1 MTTLT
6 TVIRP
11 PCDEAAIRARAA
23 AAPAPRHAEP
33 WILAAT
39 ILGSSLSFIDGT
51 VVNVALPTLQRE
63 FGAGAADVQWV
74 IEAYALFLSALI
86 LVGGSLGDQLGRRRV
101 FALGIALFTLASI
114 GCGLAPSLLAL
125 IIARAV
131 QGIGGALL
139 VPASLAIISASFDEA
154 RRGRAIGTWSGFTTV
169 TSALG
174 PVLGGFLVQSVS
186 WRAVFFLNV
195 PVALVT
201 LAIVRAHVPESRDT
215 NATGRLDW
223 RGAALATIGLGA
235 LVFGLIESSARGLGD
250 ALVVAA
256 LLAGVVALALFVL
269 AEAHGH
275 APMMPL
281 ELFRSRGFTG
291 ANLLTLLLYAGLGG
305 ALYFL
310 PFNLQQVQGYSP
322 AAAGAALLPMT
333 VIIFALSRWSGG
345 LVRRYGAKP
354 PLVIGP
360 LVAAAGFAL
369 FALPGIGGSY
379 WTTYF
384 PAIVVLSLG
393 MALVIAPLTTTVMNA
408 AATEHAGAASGINNA
423 VSRAAGLI
431 AIAALNLVVARVFS
445 ARYLD
450 GLAALPLPATVRAAL
465 AAQSARLAGIELPA
479 GLDTGARQALE
490 QLIATAFLGGFRAA
504 MLIGAALAL
513 ASAVTAALLIPGK
526 AAQGEPARERT
537 PAWRGWA
544 LLRQRLARTPAS

>member
-11 PCDEAAIRARAA
+11 PCDEAAIRARVAV
-23 AAPAPRHAEP
+23 APATRHAEP

-51 VVNVALPTLQRE
+51 VVNVALPALQRE
-63 FGAGAADVQWV
+63 FDAGAADVQWV

-86 LVGGSLGDQLGRRRV
+86 LVGGTLGDRFGRRRV

-125 IIARAV
+125 IIGRAV
-131 QGIGGALL
+131 QGVGGALL
-139 VPASLAIISASFDEA
+139 VPGSLAIISASFDEA
-154 RRGRAIGTWSGFTTV
+154 RRGRAIGTWSGFTTI

-174 PVLGGFLVQSVS
+174 PVLGGFLVQAVS

-201 LAIVRAHVPESRDT
+201 LAIVRTHVPESRDM

-223 RGAALATIGLGA
+223 RGAALATLGLGA
-235 LVFGLIESSARGLGD
+235 VVFGLIESSARGLGD
-250 ALVVAA
+250 GLVLATLLVGAA
-256 LLAGVVALALFVL
+256 ALALFVL
-269 AEAHGH
+269 AEARGQ
-275 APMMPL
+275 APLVPL
-281 ELFRSRGFTG
+281 ALFRSRAFTG

-310 PFNLQQVQGYSP
+310 PFNLQQVRGYSP

-345 LVRRYGAKP
+345 LVRRFGAKP

-360 LVAAAGFAL
+360 VVAAAGFAL

-408 AATEHAGAASGINNA
+408 AAAEHAGAASGINNA
-423 VSRAAGLI
+423 VSRAAGLL
-431 AIAALNLVVARVFS
+431 AIAALNLVVASVFS

-450 GLAALPLPATVRAAL
+450 GLAALPLPASVRAAL
-465 AAQSARLAGIELPA
+465 AAQSARLAGIQLPA
-479 GLDTGARQALE
+479 GLDIGVRQALE
-490 QLIATAFLGGFRAA
+490 RLIATAFLGGFRAA
-504 MLIGAALAL
+504 MLIGAVLAL

-526 AAQGEPARERT
+526 AAQGEPARERI
-537 PAWRGWA
+537 PARHGWA
-544 LLRQRLARTPAS
+544 TLRQRLARTPAS